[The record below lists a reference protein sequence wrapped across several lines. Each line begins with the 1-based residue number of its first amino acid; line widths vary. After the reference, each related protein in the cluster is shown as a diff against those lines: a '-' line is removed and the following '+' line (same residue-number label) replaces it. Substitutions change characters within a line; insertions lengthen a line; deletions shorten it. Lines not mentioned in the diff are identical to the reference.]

1 MGWYDLVERQDDEGA
16 SAGGLDDERQ
26 VARVDGAEAAV
37 VRALR
42 EPNAFVAVLL
52 LGGATVHV
60 PELGARNEHLRARQP
75 RTD

>member
-1 MGWYDLVERQDDEGA
+1 MVWYDLVERQDDEGA

-60 PELGARNEHLRARQP
+60 PELGARHEHLRTRQP